1 MEADVEIQS
10 GLGWFFASKLRAGVL
25 YSVFEQSQEAEAG
38 RKAIDEYGMARDAW
52 ATMAAQAAVYVKDV
66 SYGSIAM
73 RRGHWSDR
81 LNAIDQDIAA
91 LTARVK
97 SAGLADVSSENTRS
111 ATGEAMGRPG
121 RPTLAC
127 VHKAPLSFDAGAPL
141 ALAVTALVPDEVV
154 SVRLHYRHVDQA
166 ERWKRVEMQ
175 GDGVTFTAAIPA
187 AYTNSGFSLE
197 YYFDL
202 AGKSGATRLELAF
215 NETLSNQPYYTM
227 MRRG

>member
-1 MEADVEIQS
+1 MEADVEIQA

-52 ATMAAQAAVYVKDV
+52 ATMAAQATVYMKDV
-66 SYGSIAM
+66 SYGSVPM

-97 SAGLADVSSENTRS
+97 SAGLADVSSENTRR

-127 VHKAPLSFDAGAPL
+127 AHKPPLTFDAGAPL
-141 ALAVTALVPDEVV
+141 MLTVTALVPDEVV
-154 SVRLHYRHVDQA
+154 SIRLHYRHVDQA
-166 ERWKRVEMQ
+166 ERWKRIEMQ
-175 GDGVTFTAAIPA
+175 GDAGTFTAAIPA
-187 AYTNSGFSLE
+187 AYTKSEFPLE

-202 AGKSGATRLELAF
+202 AGKSGATRMEPGF
-215 NETLSNQPYYTM
+215 NETLSNQPYFAL